1 MEQCIPAKARRAV
14 APQRAR
20 SVASRH
26 RGLQAE
32 TVRQVREENQAY
44 GRFFFFFLVY
54 SCFFVFFDFGNPR
67 PFARDSF
74 IFRMLDDLR
83 LWLLPQGGLVL
94 LRGRNLLRGHGV

>member
-1 MEQCIPAKARRAV
+1 MPMPLSTPTPKV
-14 APQRAR
+14 SPVQR
-20 SVASRH
+20 V
-26 RGLQAE
+26 
-32 TVRQVREENQAY
+32 
-44 GRFFFFFLVY
+44 FFFFLVY